1 MTQHVSLGL
10 FIGTKLIKA
19 LAMTRLQ
26 YNQLRGWEVPADENP
41 DDEGYLVEYIDG
53 GKANHPDF
61 AGYISW
67 SPKDVFERAYQ
78 PTSGMDFGMALN
90 AMKAGKRVARSGW
103 NGKGM
108 FVYLVPANSY
118 PVQTGAAKEYFG
130 EGTMVPYNAYMA
142 IKNVNNTVSTWV
154 PSVNDCLSNDWCI
167 VD

>member
-1 MTQHVSLGL
+1 MGL
-10 FIGTKLIKA
+10 YIGTKLIKA
-19 LAMTRLQ
+19 RAMTRLQ
-26 YNQLRGWEVPADENP
+26 YNQLRGWEVPSDENP
-41 DDEGYLVEYIDG
+41 DDKGYLVEYVDG
-53 GKANHPDF
+53 GKPNHPDF

-67 SPKDVFERAYQ
+67 SPIDVFERAYQ
-78 PTSGMDFGMALN
+78 PTSGMDFGMALD

-142 IKNVNNTVSTWV
+142 IKNVNDTVSTWV
-154 PSVNDCLSNDWCI
+154 PSVNDCLSNDWYI
-167 VD
+167 VE